1 MGIVYEDK
9 INCHDSAY
17 FSVDRMGG
25 IQYNT
30 DVCFWFANRA
40 RRNAMSMHETSAA
53 MTQYDNIFIK
63 DQT

>member
-1 MGIVYEDK
+1 MGIVYGDE
-9 INCHDSAY
+9 INGHDSAY

-30 DVCFWFANRA
+30 VVCFCFDNRA
-40 RRNAMSMHETSAA
+40 RRNLESRRKTSEV

-63 DQT
+63 DHT